1 MKKIIFYLFSFS
13 FLLSCKSITFTKK
26 VEIKAENQN
35 SLESYLNGFGVGT
48 EHLYVMK
55 DLACFKE
62 FTKKMG
68 LRDIFFFNSDGY
80 LVEKRS
86 DKECQISINEIE
98 QVNSFEIKK
107 IEKSYELPDENNVKI
122 DYWLKRI
129 KPMKQNPNEI
139 EVKKDYT
146 VIVSWAKFIGRYNKK
161 SFEWYNELKNSP
173 SYSKINVIFLNLDI
187 QEDWELTQE
196 DKDALGME

>member
-1 MKKIIFYLFSFS
+1 MKKIIFYLFIFP
-13 FLLSCKSITFTKK
+13 FLLSCKSIIFTKK
-26 VEIKAENQN
+26 VELALENQN
-35 SLESYLNGFGVGT
+35 SLETYLKEFGIET

-55 DLACFKE
+55 DFAGFRE

-68 LRDIFFFNSDGY
+68 VRDIFFFNSDGY

-86 DKECQISINEIE
+86 DKECPITINEIE
-98 QVNSFEIKK
+98 KVNSFEIKK

-129 KPMKQNPNEI
+129 KPIKQNTNET
-139 EVKKDYT
+139 EAKKDYT
-146 VIVSWAKFIGRYNKK
+146 VIVSWAKFIGKYNKK
-161 SFEWYNELKNSP
+161 SFKRYNELKNSP

-187 QEDWELTQE
+187 QEDWELSQE